1 MDANENRKR
10 VSSSYLKRQKERQ
23 VAFQEERYQRYYPTR
38 NFTISPDLRT
48 NISNVE
54 KLYGAQG
61 VNPDG
66 RIIQDHPDDSL
77 DDAGIG
83 HRDIRHLNML
93 FPRLRHVGI
102 VVLSQFG
109 VLRTIK
115 RTNALM
121 YSPNRNPSVTSAG
134 SRIFGNGKN

>member
-10 VSSSYLKRQKERQ
+10 VTSSYLKRQKERQ

-54 KLYGAQG
+54 KLYGVQG

-66 RIIQDHPDDSL
+66 KIIQDHPDDSL

-93 FPRLRHVGI
+93 FPRLRHVGK
-102 VVLSQFG
+102 VVPSSLGPWFRT
-109 VLRTIK
+109 LRTLK
-115 RTNALM
+115 KLRTFAHIFTEQE
-121 YSPNRNPSVTSAG
+121 SVSDQC
-134 SRIFGNGKN
+134 RI

>member
-10 VSSSYLKRQKERQ
+10 VTSSYLKRQKERQ
-23 VAFQEERYQRYYPTR
+23 VAFQEERNQRYYPTR

-54 KLYGAQG
+54 KLYGVQG

-66 RIIQDHPDDSL
+66 KIIQDHPDDSL

-102 VVLSQFG
+102 VVPSSFG
-109 VLRTIK
+109 LWSVFGAHRTK
-115 RTNALM
+115 RLGIFAHIFTEQE
-121 YSPNRNPSVTSAG
+121 SVSDQC
-134 SRIFGNGKN
+134 RI

>member
-1 MDANENRKR
+1 MDANENRNR
-10 VSSSYLKRQKERQ
+10 VTSSYLKRQKERQ
-23 VAFQEERYQRYYPTR
+23 IAFQEERHQRYYPTR

-54 KLYGAQG
+54 KLYGVQG

-66 RIIQDHPDDSL
+66 KIIQDHPDDSL

-102 VVLSQFG
+102 SRTVLARTLVQDTPD
-109 VLRTIK
+109 VKKKLRTFAHIF
-115 RTNALM
+115 TEQE
-121 YSPNRNPSVTSAG
+121 SVSDQC
-134 SRIFGNGKN
+134 RI

>member
-10 VSSSYLKRQKERQ
+10 VTSSYLKRQKERQ
-23 VAFQEERYQRYYPTR
+23 VAFQEERYQRHYPTR

-61 VNPDG
+61 VNQDG

-102 VVLSQFG
+102 VVMSQFWYSG
-109 VLRTIK
+109 PGQI
-115 RTNALM
+115 ALM